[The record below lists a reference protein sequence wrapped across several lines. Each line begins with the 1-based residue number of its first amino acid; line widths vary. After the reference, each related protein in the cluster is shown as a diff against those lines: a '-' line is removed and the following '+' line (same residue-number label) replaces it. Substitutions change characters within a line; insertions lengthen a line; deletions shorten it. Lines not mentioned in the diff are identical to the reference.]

1 MAKQPASPRPS
12 KPAIPAGSTPFVAA
26 PQAAHAAAH
35 GATLSS
41 DMDYAA
47 HEAMY
52 MRFTSLVKWGI
63 VAMVVLVVFLFIV
76 INPMVPPPTS

>member
-1 MAKQPASPRPS
+1 MAKPTSPRTP
-12 KPAIPAGSTPFVAA
+12 KPAIPAGSTPFVAE

-47 HEAMY
+47 HESMY
-52 MRFTSLVKWGI
+52 MRFTGLVKWGI
-63 VAMVVLVVFLFIV
+63 VAMVVIIIFLFIV
-76 INPMVPPPTS
+76 IHPMVTPPAS